1 MLQSCIV
8 EIELVSFSVMV
19 VTTTAAIAGGWFP
32 VIGSQQSLNLFFF
45 AAIGVHHMYQ
55 METSFHL
62 ISCSFQQLE
71 KALAGQYIFAC
82 NLSANV

>member
-19 VTTTAAIAGGWFP
+19 VTTTAAIAGGWFL
-32 VIGSQQSLNLFFF
+32 VIGSQQSLNLFF

-82 NLSANV
+82 TESANV